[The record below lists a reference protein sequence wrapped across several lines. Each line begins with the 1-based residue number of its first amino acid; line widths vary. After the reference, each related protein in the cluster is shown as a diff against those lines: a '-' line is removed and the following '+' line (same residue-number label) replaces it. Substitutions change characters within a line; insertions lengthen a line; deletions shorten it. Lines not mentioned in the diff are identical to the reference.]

1 MRRIL
6 EPEGSLVPKEGKS
19 VKVEPNDIIV
29 GDLVTVHDGKEL
41 NKATEVRVRVEKRLA
56 LNDGVVENFAR
67 QVVGA
72 NVGETRELDVKLS
85 EKVADQSLKGKTV
98 KGRFTIKDIKV
109 IRLPELTPDLLDR
122 YGVKTEGQFE
132 ELIASHLE
140 RNLEYQQRQFARQQ
154 ILQQVAEKVKWDLPR
169 DLLVRQATRTLQR
182 RVMEMRSAGMT
193 EQQIES
199 RMTVLRQNVL
209 QSTAVSLMEHFV
221 LQKVAET
228 EKIEIED
235 SDIDAEIQR
244 IAAQSGE
251 SFRKVKAQMER
262 DDLIEAV
269 ATDLLERKA
278 LDVVLNNAVYEEFE
292 IKPEEAE
299 GEVATAD
306 AQAVPG
312 EMVEPTESEPEAGSQ
327 E

>member
-1 MRRIL
+1 
-6 EPEGSLVPKEGKS
+6 
-19 VKVEPNDIIV
+19 
-29 GDLVTVHDGKEL
+29 
-41 NKATEVRVRVEKRLA
+41 
-56 LNDGVVENFAR
+56 
-67 QVVGA
+67 
-72 NVGETRELDVKLS
+72 
-85 EKVADQSLKGKTV
+85 
-98 KGRFTIKDIKV
+98 
-109 IRLPELTPDLLDR
+109 
-122 YGVKTEGQFE
+122 
-132 ELIASHLE
+132 
-140 RNLEYQQRQFARQQ
+140 
-154 ILQQVAEKVKWDLPR
+154 
-169 DLLVRQATRTLQR
+169 
-182 RVMEMRSAGMT
+182 MT
-193 EQQIES
+193 EQQIEA
-199 RMTVLRQNVL
+199 RLTVLRQNVL

-262 DDLIEAV
+262 DDLIEAL

-292 IKPEEAE
+292 IKPEEQE

-312 EMVEPTESEPEAGSQ
+312 EMVEPTESDEGAGSQ